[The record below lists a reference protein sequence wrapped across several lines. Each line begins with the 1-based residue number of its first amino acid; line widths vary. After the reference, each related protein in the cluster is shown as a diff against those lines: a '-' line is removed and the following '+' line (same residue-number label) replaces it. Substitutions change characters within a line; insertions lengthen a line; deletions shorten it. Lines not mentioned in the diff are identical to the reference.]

1 MARRPRPGDGRPL
14 QRYRWWQLFSRS
26 LFHLHRRGP
35 DGSAEVWSIDVRHG
49 GDDGGVVWAELY
61 RDGRNDARSKLP
73 AAFSVPGGT
82 IQVATS
88 GYGIKRCHYV
98 TDDGTS
104 RVLVPDP
111 ASAEG
116 RRARLDR
123 TRPVLSK
130 AIGTVSVVIL
140 LVGLVLG
147 VPQIIEDI
155 TRIPPI
161 ADAVGTFVS
170 PVRLPIWANVS
181 LLVATLLASTERAL
195 RMRYNWILDGGVFD
209 GDL

>member
-1 MARRPRPGDGRPL
+1 MARKPRPGDGHPL
-14 QRYRWWQLFSRS
+14 QRFRWWQLFSRS
-26 LFHLHRRGP
+26 LFHLRRRGP
-35 DGSAEVWSIDVRHG
+35 DGTAEAWSVEVRHG
-49 GDDGGVVWAELY
+49 GDSNGEVWAKLY
-61 RDGRNDARSKLP
+61 RDGRNEARSKLP
-73 AAFSVPGGT
+73 AAFSIPGGT

-98 TDDGTS
+98 AEDGTS
-104 RVLVPDP
+104 WVLVPDP

-116 RRARLDR
+116 RRTRLDR
-123 TRPVLSK
+123 TRPGLSK
-130 AIGTVSVVIL
+130 AIGAVSVIVL
-140 LVGLVLG
+140 LVGLVFG

-161 ADAVGTFVS
+161 ADAIGTFDS
-170 PVRLPIWANVS
+170 PVRLPLGANIS

-209 GDL
+209 GDV